1 MARNKRR
8 GLVVIERGGGSGIL
22 WLLVG
27 GVVGAGL
34 GILLAPHSGRKTREL
49 LGEKLATLKDSAE
62 DALERL
68 ADDGEEELVEG
79 DAEEEEA
86 VLAEQEPV
94 EDGAKDE
101 VAPARRRN
109 GPSARAE
116 LEQRLARARARRHRE
131 LVEEDEEPVA

>member
-34 GILLAPHSGRKTREL
+34 GMLFAPHSGRKTREL
-49 LGEKLATLKDSAE
+49 LGERLATLKDSAE
-62 DALERL
+62 DALEQL
-68 ADDGEEELVEG
+68 AEDGEEELEEE
-79 DAEEEEA
+79 DAEEGA
-86 VLAEQEPV
+86 VLAEQEPA
-94 EDGAKDE
+94 EDGGEE
-101 VAPARRRN
+101 VVAATPRRN

-131 LVEEDEEPVA
+131 LAEEDEEPVA